1 MKKRQRI
8 FRLFVVSMFALL
20 CANLFPISN
29 NVEAALATNVTG
41 DQIIEAAQKY
51 SDWSYS
57 AVGTCTGL
65 VTRTLRDLG
74 IGSAITDYRFGGYN
88 PTGIQGV
95 DVMLYNAQHTDEA
108 QFVYEGKS
116 SNMVNHLGLF
126 KNGDII
132 FTTEAE
138 NPARG
143 SDHIAFIH
151 IYDDKLSQY
160 GGNGDALGV
169 GDMVMI
175 DGIDWGSVRQ
185 QALSMDVDD
194 VINPGIEPYGFVGG
208 DWYVH
213 VYRIVDSVGNIRVHK
228 VDQHG
233 KNIAGATFHITGPN
247 IDGNY
252 VTDGNGNIELNGVS
266 FGDYTITEVA
276 VPEGSNMVL
285 NTTPMH
291 ATVNSSNTVTVEPI
305 NYYQRGKARVHKVD
319 SLEGE
324 NPKGDAKLS
333 GATYALYASEDI
345 YEGSTKIYS
354 ANQQVGGNVTTG
366 ENGYTNY
373 VTELPIGNYYWK
385 EVNPSE
391 GFLLN
396 AKTVPITI
404 TYQGETSTEAVE
416 STVTHEEEKIYQRA
430 KVVKMDN
437 DPDSSDE
444 KPAVGAILKLTL
456 VSDPTQ
462 YYTAEIEED
471 GTAEFIDWEFKE
483 EHPDE
488 EYTIPYGTYEI
499 SEEKE
504 SDAGEHTHFFFQK
517 YTVVLDEDNKTET
530 VIFSDEPVAPY
541 LKIVKT
547 DAITGLQ
554 VNLEGAKFKVWD
566 CQNNEFVEQMETP
579 SGHMITEYIANENG
593 EVTLPERL
601 QPGKYIIYET
611 AAPAGYSLNPEWAIP
626 ENEDDIGVEGKG
638 GKVVDLT
645 KETIGVA
652 GDAEYD
658 KDLVLIYK
666 EEMPDYPLLVKLQI
680 NKTGEMLTE
689 VKTETVKYQVSE
701 SGETNSE
708 EKFTPVFTLRGLPGV
723 TYNIVAAEDIKS
735 PDGNGTYANAG
746 DVVDTITTG
755 EDGTAITKDIYPGTY
770 SIEEIVT
777 PKGYVK
783 DENIEDVTLTNTDQA
798 TPVKTY
804 EKDLTNVR
812 QKLELTFLKKFE
824 EPKFKVGEEE
834 VNKKAIFGVYT
845 NQEIYNY
852 TGAAVMPKDA
862 LVDLIE
868 IEGETDVTS
877 TIDLPE
883 GKYYVKELFVSYPY
897 TPNTEVRNFDL
908 KYTDDSTQEFVVY
921 KGEDMINTT
930 ESASLTLVKLSTDI
944 VDKLSLIGPDIDM
957 SELDEETQKIVE
969 ELKGMTV
976 DQVKE
981 YLKENQIEV
990 VPGATYGVYL
1000 DEDCKQPL
1008 QKLDDTTG
1016 EYVDVKIVT
1025 DESGLITLNDLPLGT
1040 YYIKELIAPPTY
1052 ALSDEV
1058 IKVSLTTEQKD
1069 TMIFQGVVE
1078 SEPIEAFLTKT
1089 DAFTGEE
1096 IPNCKFEI
1104 TDVDGNVIF
1113 ESTTDVNGKGYLPI
1127 SKLENGETYYWNEI
1141 EAPDIYDLNTEPHP
1155 FVASYDEETMEWT
1168 AEQIE
1173 VDNLRKT
1180 REVIVRKLDAETGE
1194 ALKGCVFTIAMI
1206 DPETGEQKVNPK
1218 TGEPIYLV
1226 ENAETDENG
1235 EYVIKEA
1242 PMGTYKFLE
1251 IKAPEG
1257 YELDEDLTGLVFTID
1272 NDSPETIIFEV
1283 TNTGDIAVIA
1293 ISGVA
1298 LLSIAGIIFILK
1310 RKNVNA

>member
-1 MKKRQRI
+1 MKVRNKAI
-8 FRLFVVSMFALL
+8 IALL
-20 CANLFPISN
+20 IVMLCIPVMSN
-29 NVEAALATNVTG
+29 FKNVNAVTAIPESQLPTNRGDQVTG
-41 DQIIEAAQKY
+41 DDIVNTGRYLYGINFTY
-51 SDWSYS
+51 NS
-57 AVGTCTGL
+57 VGTCTGF
-65 VTRTLRDLG
+65 VTRILRYLEIGLDLISRNGDWNYIYNLSNWNRPGVSPGAAYGPDKWKTQADKMVANGNAEYIGVIPDDNPKEAQNLG
-74 IGSAITDYRFGGYN
+74 I
-88 PTGIQGV
+88 Q
-95 DVMLYNAQHTDEA
+95 
-108 QFVYEGKS
+108 
-116 SNMVNHLGLF
+116 
-126 KNGDII
+126 NGDLLITPKGNAASGHVAIAII
-132 FTTEAE
+132 E
-138 NPARG
+138 NGVVKSFGAAGSGITVLNFENMYSEKRG
-143 SDHIAFIH
+143 DT
-151 IYDDKLSQY
+151 Y
-160 GGNGDALGV
+160 
-169 GDMVMI
+169 
-175 DGIDWGSVRQ
+175 
-185 QALSMDVDD
+185 
-194 VINPGIEPYGFVGG
+194 
-208 DWYVH
+208 
-213 VYRIVDSVGNIRVHK
+213 VYRLAASTGDLLVHK

-233 KNIAGATFHITGPN
+233 KNIAGVTFHITGPN
-247 IDGNY
+247 VDGNY
-252 VTDGNGNIELNGVS
+252 VTDGNGIIELNGVS

-276 VPEGSNMVL
+276 VPAGSNMVL
-285 NTTPMH
+285 NTTPMY
-291 ATVNSSNTVTVEPI
+291 ATINGSANRVTVEST

-324 NPKGDAKLS
+324 DPKGDAKLS

-366 ENGYTNY
+366 ENGYTDY
-373 VTELPIGNYYWK
+373 ITELPIGNYYWK
-385 EVNPSE
+385 EINPSE

-437 DPDSSDE
+437 NPDSSDE

-456 VSDPTQ
+456 VSDPNQ
-462 YYTAEIEED
+462 YYTAEIGED

-852 TGAAVMPKDA
+852 TGATVMPKDA

-897 TPNTEVRNFDL
+897 TPNTEVINFDL

>member
-1 MKKRQRI
+1 MKVRNKAI
-8 FRLFVVSMFALL
+8 IALL
-20 CANLFPISN
+20 IVMLCIPVMSN
-29 NVEAALATNVTG
+29 FKNVNAVTAIPESQLPTNRGDQVTG
-41 DQIIEAAQKY
+41 DDIVNTGRYLYGINFTY
-51 SDWSYS
+51 NS
-57 AVGTCTGL
+57 VGTCTGF
-65 VTRTLRDLG
+65 VTRILRYLEIGVDLISRNGDWNYIYNLSNWDVPGVSPGAAYEPDDWKVQADKMVANGDAEYIGMIPRTQPGVAQTLG
-74 IGSAITDYRFGGYN
+74 I
-88 PTGIQGV
+88 Q
-95 DVMLYNAQHTDEA
+95 
-108 QFVYEGKS
+108 
-116 SNMVNHLGLF
+116 
-126 KNGDII
+126 NGDILI
-132 FTTEAE
+132 TPEK
-138 NPARG
+138 G
-143 SDHIAFIH
+143 SASGHVAVAIIEDGEVRSFGAASSGIGVTRFANI
-151 IYDDKLSQY
+151 Q
-160 GGNGDALGV
+160 GNKKGDT
-169 GDMVMI
+169 
-175 DGIDWGSVRQ
+175 
-185 QALSMDVDD
+185 
-194 VINPGIEPYGFVGG
+194 Y
-208 DWYVH
+208 
-213 VYRIVDSVGNIRVHK
+213 VYRIAASTGDLLVHK

-233 KNIAGATFHITGPN
+233 KNIAGVTFHITGPN
-247 IDGNY
+247 VDGNY
-252 VTDGNGNIELNGVS
+252 VTDGNGIIELNGVS

-276 VPEGSNMVL
+276 VPAGSNMVL
-285 NTTPMH
+285 NTTPMY
-291 ATVNSSNTVTVEPI
+291 ATINGSANRVTVEST

-324 NPKGDAKLS
+324 DPKGDAKLS

-385 EVNPSE
+385 EINPSE

-437 DPDSSDE
+437 NPDSSDE

-456 VSDPTQ
+456 VSDPNQ
-462 YYTAEIEED
+462 YYTAEIGED

-483 EHPDE
+483 QHPDE

-499 SEEKE
+499 SELKE

-566 CQNNEFVEQMETP
+566 CQNNEFVEQMEAP
-579 SGHMITEYIANENG
+579 SGNMITEYIANENG

>member
-1 MKKRQRI
+1 MKVRNKAI
-8 FRLFVVSMFALL
+8 IALL
-20 CANLFPISN
+20 IVMLCIPVMSN
-29 NVEAALATNVTG
+29 FKNVNAVTAIPESQLPTNRGDQVTG
-41 DQIIEAAQKY
+41 DDIVNTGRY
-51 SDWSYS
+51 LYGLNFTYNS
-57 AVGTCTGL
+57 VGTCTGF
-65 VTRTLRDLG
+65 VTRILRYLEVGIDLVSRDGDWNYIYNLSNWNRPGVSPGAAYGPDKWKTQADKMVANGNAEYIGVIPDDNPKEAQNLG
-74 IGSAITDYRFGGYN
+74 I
-88 PTGIQGV
+88 Q
-95 DVMLYNAQHTDEA
+95 
-108 QFVYEGKS
+108 
-116 SNMVNHLGLF
+116 
-126 KNGDII
+126 NGDLLITPKGNAASGHVAIAII
-132 FTTEAE
+132 E
-138 NPARG
+138 NGVVKSFGAAGSGITVLNFENMYSEKRG
-143 SDHIAFIH
+143 DT
-151 IYDDKLSQY
+151 Y
-160 GGNGDALGV
+160 
-169 GDMVMI
+169 
-175 DGIDWGSVRQ
+175 
-185 QALSMDVDD
+185 
-194 VINPGIEPYGFVGG
+194 
-208 DWYVH
+208 
-213 VYRIVDSVGNIRVHK
+213 VYRLAASTGDLLVHK

-233 KNIAGATFHITGPN
+233 KNIAGVTFHITGPN
-247 IDGNY
+247 VDGNY
-252 VTDGNGNIELNGVS
+252 VTDGNGIIELNGVS

-276 VPEGSNMVL
+276 VPAGSNMVL
-285 NTTPMH
+285 NTTPMY
-291 ATVNSSNTVTVEPI
+291 ATINGSANRVTVEST

-324 NPKGDAKLS
+324 DPKGDAKLS

-366 ENGYTNY
+366 ENGYTDY
-373 VTELPIGNYYWK
+373 ITELPIGNYYWK
-385 EVNPSE
+385 EINPSE

-437 DPDSSDE
+437 NPDSSDE

-456 VSDPTQ
+456 VSDPNQ
-462 YYTAEIEED
+462 YYTAEIGED

-658 KDLVLIYK
+658 KDLVLIYR

-852 TGAAVMPKDA
+852 TGATVMPKDA

-1206 DPETGEQKVNPK
+1206 DPETGEQKKKKK

>member
-1 MKKRQRI
+1 MKVRNKAI
-8 FRLFVVSMFALL
+8 IALL
-20 CANLFPISN
+20 IVMLCIPVMSN
-29 NVEAALATNVTG
+29 FKNVNAVTAIPESQLPTNRGDQVTG
-41 DQIIEAAQKY
+41 DDIVNTGRY
-51 SDWSYS
+51 LYGLNFTYNS
-57 AVGTCTGL
+57 VGTCTGF
-65 VTRTLRDLG
+65 VTRILRYLEVGIDLVSRDGDWNYIYNLSNWNRPGVSPGAAYGPDKWKTQADKMVANGNAEYIGVIPDDNPKEAQNLG
-74 IGSAITDYRFGGYN
+74 I
-88 PTGIQGV
+88 Q
-95 DVMLYNAQHTDEA
+95 
-108 QFVYEGKS
+108 
-116 SNMVNHLGLF
+116 
-126 KNGDII
+126 NGDLLITPKGNAASGHVAIAII
-132 FTTEAE
+132 E
-138 NPARG
+138 NGVVKSFGAAGSGITVLNFENMYSEKRG
-143 SDHIAFIH
+143 DT
-151 IYDDKLSQY
+151 Y
-160 GGNGDALGV
+160 
-169 GDMVMI
+169 
-175 DGIDWGSVRQ
+175 
-185 QALSMDVDD
+185 
-194 VINPGIEPYGFVGG
+194 
-208 DWYVH
+208 
-213 VYRIVDSVGNIRVHK
+213 VYRLAASTGDLLVHK

-233 KNIAGATFHITGPN
+233 KNIAGVTFHITGPN
-247 IDGNY
+247 VDGNY
-252 VTDGNGNIELNGVS
+252 VTDGNGIIELNGVS

-276 VPEGSNMVL
+276 VPAGSNMVL
-285 NTTPMH
+285 NTTPMY
-291 ATVNSSNTVTVEPI
+291 ATINGSANRVTVEST

-324 NPKGDAKLS
+324 DPKGDAKLS

-366 ENGYTNY
+366 ENGYTDY
-373 VTELPIGNYYWK
+373 ITELPIGNYYWK
-385 EVNPSE
+385 EINPSE

-437 DPDSSDE
+437 NPDSSDE

-456 VSDPTQ
+456 VSDPNQ
-462 YYTAEIEED
+462 YYTAEIGED

-658 KDLVLIYK
+658 KDLVLIYR

-852 TGAAVMPKDA
+852 TGATVMPKDA

>member
-1 MKKRQRI
+1 MKVRNKAI
-8 FRLFVVSMFALL
+8 IALL
-20 CANLFPISN
+20 IVMLCIPVMSN
-29 NVEAALATNVTG
+29 FKNVNAVTAIPESQLPTNRGDQVTG
-41 DQIIEAAQKY
+41 DDIVNTGRYLYGINFTY
-51 SDWSYS
+51 NS
-57 AVGTCTGL
+57 VGTCTGF
-65 VTRTLRDLG
+65 VTRILRYLEIGVDLISRNGDWNYIYNLSNWDVPGVSPGAAYEPDDWKVQADKMVANGDAEYIGMIPRTQPGVAQTLG
-74 IGSAITDYRFGGYN
+74 I
-88 PTGIQGV
+88 Q
-95 DVMLYNAQHTDEA
+95 
-108 QFVYEGKS
+108 
-116 SNMVNHLGLF
+116 
-126 KNGDII
+126 NGDILI
-132 FTTEAE
+132 TPEK
-138 NPARG
+138 G
-143 SDHIAFIH
+143 SASGHVAVAIIEDGEVRSFGAASSGIGVTRFANI
-151 IYDDKLSQY
+151 Q
-160 GGNGDALGV
+160 GNKKGDT
-169 GDMVMI
+169 
-175 DGIDWGSVRQ
+175 
-185 QALSMDVDD
+185 
-194 VINPGIEPYGFVGG
+194 Y
-208 DWYVH
+208 
-213 VYRIVDSVGNIRVHK
+213 VYRIAASTGDLLVHK

-233 KNIAGATFHITGPN
+233 KNIAGVTFHITGPN
-247 IDGNY
+247 VDGNY
-252 VTDGNGNIELNGVS
+252 VTDGNGIIELNGVS

-276 VPEGSNMVL
+276 VPAGSNMVL
-285 NTTPMH
+285 NTTPMY
-291 ATVNSSNTVTVEPI
+291 ATINGSANRVTVEST

-324 NPKGDAKLS
+324 DPKGDAKLS

-437 DPDSSDE
+437 NPDSSDE

-456 VSDPTQ
+456 VSDPNQ
-462 YYTAEIEED
+462 YYTAEIGED

-645 KETIGVA
+645 KETIGVS

-755 EDGTAITKDIYPGTY
+755 EDGTAITKDIYSGIY

-852 TGAAVMPKDA
+852 TGATVMPKDA

>member
-1 MKKRQRI
+1 MKVRNKAI
-8 FRLFVVSMFALL
+8 IALL
-20 CANLFPISN
+20 IVMLCIPVMSN
-29 NVEAALATNVTG
+29 FKNVNAVTAIPESQLPTNRGDQVTG
-41 DQIIEAAQKY
+41 DDIVNTGRY
-51 SDWSYS
+51 LYGLNFTYNS
-57 AVGTCTGL
+57 VGTCTGF
-65 VTRTLRDLG
+65 VTRILRYLEVGIDLVSRDGDWNYIYNLSNWNRPGVSPGAAYGPDKWKTQADKMVANGNAEYIGVIPDDNPKEAQNLG
-74 IGSAITDYRFGGYN
+74 I
-88 PTGIQGV
+88 Q
-95 DVMLYNAQHTDEA
+95 
-108 QFVYEGKS
+108 
-116 SNMVNHLGLF
+116 
-126 KNGDII
+126 NGDLLITPKGNAASGHVAIAII
-132 FTTEAE
+132 E
-138 NPARG
+138 NGVVKSFGAAGSGITVLNFENMYSEKRG
-143 SDHIAFIH
+143 DT
-151 IYDDKLSQY
+151 Y
-160 GGNGDALGV
+160 
-169 GDMVMI
+169 
-175 DGIDWGSVRQ
+175 
-185 QALSMDVDD
+185 
-194 VINPGIEPYGFVGG
+194 
-208 DWYVH
+208 
-213 VYRIVDSVGNIRVHK
+213 VYRLAASTGDLLVHK

-233 KNIAGATFHITGPN
+233 KNIAGVTFHITGPN
-247 IDGNY
+247 VDGNY
-252 VTDGNGNIELNGVS
+252 VTDGNGIIELNGVS

-276 VPEGSNMVL
+276 VPAGSNMVL
-285 NTTPMH
+285 NTTPMY
-291 ATVNSSNTVTVEPI
+291 ATINGSANRVTVEST

-324 NPKGDAKLS
+324 DPKGDAKLS

-366 ENGYTNY
+366 ENGYTDY
-373 VTELPIGNYYWK
+373 ITELPIGNYYWK
-385 EVNPSE
+385 EINPSE

-437 DPDSSDE
+437 NPDSSDE

-456 VSDPTQ
+456 VSDPNQ
-462 YYTAEIEED
+462 YYTAEIGED

-579 SGHMITEYIANENG
+579 SGHMIIEYIANENG

>member
-1 MKKRQRI
+1 MKVRNKAI
-8 FRLFVVSMFALL
+8 IALL
-20 CANLFPISN
+20 IVMLCIPVMSN
-29 NVEAALATNVTG
+29 FKNVNAVTAIPESQLPTNRGDQVTG
-41 DQIIEAAQKY
+41 DDIVNTGRY
-51 SDWSYS
+51 LYGLNFTYNS
-57 AVGTCTGL
+57 VGTCTGF
-65 VTRTLRDLG
+65 VTRILRYLEVGIDLVSRDGDWNYIYNLSNWNRPGVSPGAAYGPDKWKTQADKMVANGNAEYIGVIPDDNPKEAQNLG
-74 IGSAITDYRFGGYN
+74 I
-88 PTGIQGV
+88 Q
-95 DVMLYNAQHTDEA
+95 
-108 QFVYEGKS
+108 
-116 SNMVNHLGLF
+116 
-126 KNGDII
+126 NGDLLITPKGNAASGHVAIAII
-132 FTTEAE
+132 E
-138 NPARG
+138 NGVVKSFGAAGSGITVLNFENMYSEKRG
-143 SDHIAFIH
+143 DT
-151 IYDDKLSQY
+151 Y
-160 GGNGDALGV
+160 
-169 GDMVMI
+169 
-175 DGIDWGSVRQ
+175 
-185 QALSMDVDD
+185 
-194 VINPGIEPYGFVGG
+194 
-208 DWYVH
+208 
-213 VYRIVDSVGNIRVHK
+213 VYRLAASTGDLLVHK

-233 KNIAGATFHITGPN
+233 KNIAGVTFHITGPN
-247 IDGNY
+247 VDGNY
-252 VTDGNGNIELNGVS
+252 VTDGNGIIELNGVS

-276 VPEGSNMVL
+276 VPAGSNMVL
-285 NTTPMH
+285 NTTPMY
-291 ATVNSSNTVTVEPI
+291 ATINGSANRVTVEST

-324 NPKGDAKLS
+324 DPKGDAKLS

-366 ENGYTNY
+366 ENGYTDY
-373 VTELPIGNYYWK
+373 ITELPIGNYYWK
-385 EVNPSE
+385 EINPSE

-437 DPDSSDE
+437 NPDSSDE

-456 VSDPTQ
+456 VSDPNQ
-462 YYTAEIEED
+462 YYTAEIGED

-579 SGHMITEYIANENG
+579 SGNMITEYIANENG

>member
-1 MKKRQRI
+1 MKVRNKAI
-8 FRLFVVSMFALL
+8 IALL
-20 CANLFPISN
+20 IVMLCIPVMSN
-29 NVEAALATNVTG
+29 FKNVNAVTAIPESQLPTNRGDQVTG
-41 DQIIEAAQKY
+41 DDIVNTGRYLYGINFTY
-51 SDWSYS
+51 NS
-57 AVGTCTGL
+57 VGTCTGF
-65 VTRTLRDLG
+65 VTRILRYLEIGVDLISRNGDWNYIYNLSNWDVPGVSPGAAYGPDDWKVQADKMVANGDAEYIGMIPRTQPGVAQTLG
-74 IGSAITDYRFGGYN
+74 I
-88 PTGIQGV
+88 Q
-95 DVMLYNAQHTDEA
+95 
-108 QFVYEGKS
+108 
-116 SNMVNHLGLF
+116 
-126 KNGDII
+126 NGDILI
-132 FTTEAE
+132 TPEK
-138 NPARG
+138 G
-143 SDHIAFIH
+143 SASGHVAVAIIEDGEVRSFGAASSGIGVTRFANI
-151 IYDDKLSQY
+151 Q
-160 GGNGDALGV
+160 GNKKGDT
-169 GDMVMI
+169 
-175 DGIDWGSVRQ
+175 
-185 QALSMDVDD
+185 
-194 VINPGIEPYGFVGG
+194 Y
-208 DWYVH
+208 
-213 VYRIVDSVGNIRVHK
+213 VYRIAASTGDLLVHK

-233 KNIAGATFHITGPN
+233 KNIAGVTFHITGPN
-247 IDGNY
+247 VDGNY
-252 VTDGNGNIELNGVS
+252 VTDGNGIIELNGVS

-276 VPEGSNMVL
+276 VPAGSNMVL
-285 NTTPMH
+285 NTTPMY
-291 ATVNSSNTVTVEPI
+291 ATINGSANRVTVEST

-324 NPKGDAKLS
+324 DPKGDAKLS

-437 DPDSSDE
+437 NPDSSDE

-456 VSDPTQ
+456 VSDPNQ
-462 YYTAEIEED
+462 YYTAEIGED

-499 SEEKE
+499 SELKE

-541 LKIVKT
+541 LKIIKT

-579 SGHMITEYIANENG
+579 SGNMITEYIANENG

-658 KDLVLIYK
+658 KDLVLIYR

-812 QKLELTFLKKFE
+812 QKLELTFLKRFE

-852 TGAAVMPKDA
+852 TGATVMPKDA

>member
-1 MKKRQRI
+1 MKVRNKAI
-8 FRLFVVSMFALL
+8 IALL
-20 CANLFPISN
+20 IVMLCIPVMSN
-29 NVEAALATNVTG
+29 FKNVNAVTAIPESQLPTNRGDQVTG
-41 DQIIEAAQKY
+41 DDIVNTGRY
-51 SDWSYS
+51 LYGLNFTYNS
-57 AVGTCTGL
+57 VGTCTGF
-65 VTRTLRDLG
+65 VTRILRYLEVGIDLVSRDGDWNYIYNLSNWNRPGVSPGAAYGPDKWKTQADKMVANGNAEYIGVIPDDNPKEAQNLG
-74 IGSAITDYRFGGYN
+74 I
-88 PTGIQGV
+88 Q
-95 DVMLYNAQHTDEA
+95 
-108 QFVYEGKS
+108 
-116 SNMVNHLGLF
+116 
-126 KNGDII
+126 NGDLLITPKGNAASGHVAIAII
-132 FTTEAE
+132 E
-138 NPARG
+138 NGVVKSFGAAGSGITVLNFENMYSEKRG
-143 SDHIAFIH
+143 DT
-151 IYDDKLSQY
+151 Y
-160 GGNGDALGV
+160 
-169 GDMVMI
+169 
-175 DGIDWGSVRQ
+175 
-185 QALSMDVDD
+185 
-194 VINPGIEPYGFVGG
+194 
-208 DWYVH
+208 
-213 VYRIVDSVGNIRVHK
+213 VYRLAASTGDLLVHK

-233 KNIAGATFHITGPN
+233 KNIAGVTFHITGPN
-247 IDGNY
+247 VDGNY
-252 VTDGNGNIELNGVS
+252 VTDGNGIIELNGVS

-276 VPEGSNMVL
+276 VPAGSNMVL
-285 NTTPMH
+285 NTTPMY
-291 ATVNSSNTVTVEPI
+291 ATINGSANRVTVEST

-324 NPKGDAKLS
+324 DPKGDAKLS

-366 ENGYTNY
+366 ENGYTDY
-373 VTELPIGNYYWK
+373 ITELPIGNYYWK
-385 EVNPSE
+385 EINPSE

-437 DPDSSDE
+437 NPDSSDE

-456 VSDPTQ
+456 VSDPNQ
-462 YYTAEIEED
+462 YYTAEIGED

-852 TGAAVMPKDA
+852 TGATVMPKDA

>member
-1 MKKRQRI
+1 MKVRNKAI
-8 FRLFVVSMFALL
+8 IALL
-20 CANLFPISN
+20 IVMLCIPVMSN
-29 NVEAALATNVTG
+29 FKNVNAVTAIPESQLPTNRGDQVTG
-41 DQIIEAAQKY
+41 DDIVNTGRYLYGINFTY
-51 SDWSYS
+51 NS
-57 AVGTCTGL
+57 VGTCTGF
-65 VTRTLRDLG
+65 VTRILRYLEIGVDLISRNGDWNYIYNLSNWDVPGVSPGAAYEPDDWKVQADKMVANGDAEYIGMIPRTQPGVAQTLG
-74 IGSAITDYRFGGYN
+74 I
-88 PTGIQGV
+88 Q
-95 DVMLYNAQHTDEA
+95 
-108 QFVYEGKS
+108 
-116 SNMVNHLGLF
+116 
-126 KNGDII
+126 NGDILI
-132 FTTEAE
+132 TPEK
-138 NPARG
+138 G
-143 SDHIAFIH
+143 SASGHVAVAIIEDGEVRSFGAASSGIGVTRFANI
-151 IYDDKLSQY
+151 Q
-160 GGNGDALGV
+160 GNKKGDT
-169 GDMVMI
+169 
-175 DGIDWGSVRQ
+175 
-185 QALSMDVDD
+185 
-194 VINPGIEPYGFVGG
+194 Y
-208 DWYVH
+208 
-213 VYRIVDSVGNIRVHK
+213 VYRIAASTGDLLVHK

-233 KNIAGATFHITGPN
+233 KNIAGVTFHITGPN
-247 IDGNY
+247 VDGNY
-252 VTDGNGNIELNGVS
+252 VTDGNGIIELNGVS

-276 VPEGSNMVL
+276 VPAGSNMVL
-285 NTTPMH
+285 NTTPMY
-291 ATVNSSNTVTVEPI
+291 ATINGSANRVTVEST

-324 NPKGDAKLS
+324 DPKGDAKLS

-437 DPDSSDE
+437 NPDSSDE

-456 VSDPTQ
+456 VSDPNQ
-462 YYTAEIEED
+462 YYTAEIGED

-483 EHPDE
+483 QHPDE

-499 SEEKE
+499 SELKE

-566 CQNNEFVEQMETP
+566 CQNNEFVEQMEAP
-579 SGHMITEYIANENG
+579 SGNMITEYIANENG

>member
-1 MKKRQRI
+1 MKVRNKAI
-8 FRLFVVSMFALL
+8 IALL
-20 CANLFPISN
+20 IVMLCIPVMSN
-29 NVEAALATNVTG
+29 FKNVNAVTAIPESQLPTNRGDQVTG
-41 DQIIEAAQKY
+41 DDIVNTGRYLYGINFTY
-51 SDWSYS
+51 NS
-57 AVGTCTGL
+57 VGTCTGF
-65 VTRTLRDLG
+65 VTRILRYLEIGLDLISRNGDWNYIYNLSNWDVPGVRPGAAYGPDDWKVQADKMVANGDAEYIGMIPRTQPGVAQTLG
-74 IGSAITDYRFGGYN
+74 I
-88 PTGIQGV
+88 Q
-95 DVMLYNAQHTDEA
+95 
-108 QFVYEGKS
+108 
-116 SNMVNHLGLF
+116 
-126 KNGDII
+126 NGDILI
-132 FTTEAE
+132 TPEK
-138 NPARG
+138 G
-143 SDHIAFIH
+143 SASGHVAVAIIEDGEVRSFGAASSGIGVTRFANI
-151 IYDDKLSQY
+151 Q
-160 GGNGDALGV
+160 GNKKGDT
-169 GDMVMI
+169 
-175 DGIDWGSVRQ
+175 
-185 QALSMDVDD
+185 
-194 VINPGIEPYGFVGG
+194 Y
-208 DWYVH
+208 
-213 VYRIVDSVGNIRVHK
+213 VYRIAASTGDLLVHK

-233 KNIAGATFHITGPN
+233 KNIAGVTFHITGPN
-247 IDGNY
+247 VDGNY
-252 VTDGNGNIELNGVS
+252 VTDGNGIIELNGVS

-276 VPEGSNMVL
+276 VPAGSNMVL
-285 NTTPMH
+285 NTTPMY
-291 ATVNSSNTVTVEPI
+291 ATINGSANRVTVEST

-354 ANQQVGGNVTTG
+354 VNQQVGGNVTTG
-366 ENGYTNY
+366 ENGYTDY
-373 VTELPIGNYYWK
+373 ITELPIGNYYWK

-437 DPDSSDE
+437 NPDSSDE

-456 VSDPTQ
+456 VSDPNQ
-462 YYTAEIEED
+462 YYTAEIQED

-579 SGHMITEYIANENG
+579 SGNMITEYIANENG

-735 PDGNGTYANAG
+735 PDGNRTYANAG

-812 QKLELTFLKKFE
+812 QKLELTFKKT
-824 EPKFKVGEEE
+824 FKKPNYKAEDEK
-834 VNKKAIFGVYT
+834 VNQKAIFGVYT

-852 TGAAVMPKDA
+852 TGAAVIPKDA

-868 IEGETDVTS
+868 IEGESDVTS

-897 TPNTEVRNFDL
+897 TPSTEVRDFDL
-908 KYTDDSTQEFVVY
+908 KYTDNSTQEFVVY
-921 KGEDMINTT
+921 KGEDMENDY
-930 ESASLTLVKLSTDI
+930 ESTSLTLIKLSPNI
-944 VDKLSLIGPDIDM
+944 VENLSLIGT
-957 SELDEETQKIVE
+957 ELDMTEINEEARELIEK
-969 ELKGMTV
+969 LKGMTLEEV
-976 DQVKE
+976 RE
-981 YLKENQIEV
+981 YLSKNEVKV
-990 VPGATYGVYL
+990 VPGATYGIFIDDKCQEPLKIL
-1000 DEDCKQPL
+1000 DEQ
-1008 QKLDDTTG
+1008 TG
-1016 EYVDVKIVT
+1016 EYVDAQIVT
-1025 DESGLITLNDLPLGT
+1025 DSSGLMTLDNLPIGT
-1040 YYIKELIAPPTY
+1040 YYVQEIKAPEGYELSKEIV
-1052 ALSDEV
+1052 E
-1058 IKVSLTTEQKD
+1058 IKLTLEDKD
-1069 TMIFQGVVE
+1069 TRIFK
-1078 SEPIEAFLTKT
+1078 PIIEDITIGDVFVKE
-1089 DAFTGEE
+1089 DIFTGEVIE
-1096 IPNCKFEI
+1096 NCKVEVWDENQNFLFDA
-1104 TDVDGNVIF
+1104 TTNSDGIAGIPVGN
-1113 ESTTDVNGKGYLPI
+1113 
-1127 SKLENGETYYWNEI
+1127 LENGKTYYWVET
-1141 EAPDIYDLNTEPHP
+1141 EAPDIYNLNTDPHP

-1168 AEQIE
+1168 GEKIVVE
-1173 VDNLRKT
+1173 NTRKT

-1206 DPETGEQKVNPK
+1206 DPETGEQKINPK

-1293 ISGVA
+1293 IA
-1298 LLSIAGIIFILK
+1298 SIAVVCALGIVFVVVRNKK
-1310 RKNVNA
+1310 RA

>member
-1 MKKRQRI
+1 MKVRNKAI
-8 FRLFVVSMFALL
+8 IALL
-20 CANLFPISN
+20 IVMLCIPVMSN
-29 NVEAALATNVTG
+29 FKNVNAVTAIPESQLPTNRGDQVTG
-41 DQIIEAAQKY
+41 DDIVNTGRY
-51 SDWSYS
+51 LYGLNFTYNS
-57 AVGTCTGL
+57 VGTCTGF
-65 VTRTLRDLG
+65 VTRILRYLEVGIDLVSRDGDWNYIYNLSNWNRPGVSPGAAYGPDKWKTQADKMVANGNAEYIGVIPDDNPKEAQNLG
-74 IGSAITDYRFGGYN
+74 I
-88 PTGIQGV
+88 Q
-95 DVMLYNAQHTDEA
+95 
-108 QFVYEGKS
+108 
-116 SNMVNHLGLF
+116 
-126 KNGDII
+126 NGDLLITPKGNAASGHVAIAII
-132 FTTEAE
+132 E
-138 NPARG
+138 NGVVKSFGAAGSGITVLNFENMYSEKRG
-143 SDHIAFIH
+143 DT
-151 IYDDKLSQY
+151 Y
-160 GGNGDALGV
+160 
-169 GDMVMI
+169 
-175 DGIDWGSVRQ
+175 
-185 QALSMDVDD
+185 
-194 VINPGIEPYGFVGG
+194 
-208 DWYVH
+208 
-213 VYRIVDSVGNIRVHK
+213 VYRLAASTGDLLVHK

-233 KNIAGATFHITGPN
+233 KNIAGVTFHITGPN
-247 IDGNY
+247 VDGNY
-252 VTDGNGNIELNGVS
+252 VTDGNGIIELNGVS

-276 VPEGSNMVL
+276 VPAGSNMVL
-285 NTTPMH
+285 NTTPMY
-291 ATVNSSNTVTVEPI
+291 ATINGSANRVTVEST

-324 NPKGDAKLS
+324 DPKGDAKLS

-366 ENGYTNY
+366 ENGYTDY
-373 VTELPIGNYYWK
+373 ITELPIGNYYWK
-385 EVNPSE
+385 EINPSE

-437 DPDSSDE
+437 NADSSDE

-456 VSDPTQ
+456 VSDPNQ
-462 YYTAEIEED
+462 YYTAEIGED

-579 SGHMITEYIANENG
+579 SGNMITEYIANENG

>member
-1 MKKRQRI
+1 MKVRNKAI
-8 FRLFVVSMFALL
+8 IALL
-20 CANLFPISN
+20 IVMLCIPVMSN
-29 NVEAALATNVTG
+29 FKNVNAVTAIPESQLPTNRGDQVTG
-41 DQIIEAAQKY
+41 DDIVNTGRY
-51 SDWSYS
+51 LYGLNFTYNS
-57 AVGTCTGL
+57 VGTCTGF
-65 VTRTLRDLG
+65 VTRILRYLEVGIDLVSRDGDWNYIYNLSNWNRPGVSPGAAYGPDKWKTQADKMVANGNAEYIGVIPDDNPKEAQNLG
-74 IGSAITDYRFGGYN
+74 I
-88 PTGIQGV
+88 Q
-95 DVMLYNAQHTDEA
+95 
-108 QFVYEGKS
+108 
-116 SNMVNHLGLF
+116 
-126 KNGDII
+126 NGDLLITPKGNAASGHVAIAII
-132 FTTEAE
+132 E
-138 NPARG
+138 NGVVKSFGAAGSGITVLNFENMYSEKRG
-143 SDHIAFIH
+143 DT
-151 IYDDKLSQY
+151 Y
-160 GGNGDALGV
+160 
-169 GDMVMI
+169 
-175 DGIDWGSVRQ
+175 
-185 QALSMDVDD
+185 
-194 VINPGIEPYGFVGG
+194 
-208 DWYVH
+208 
-213 VYRIVDSVGNIRVHK
+213 VYRLAASTGDLLVHK

-233 KNIAGATFHITGPN
+233 KNIAGVTFHITGPN
-247 IDGNY
+247 VDGNY
-252 VTDGNGNIELNGVS
+252 VTDGNGIIELNGVS

-276 VPEGSNMVL
+276 VPAGSNMVL
-285 NTTPMH
+285 NTTPMY
-291 ATVNSSNTVTVEPI
+291 ATINGSANRVTVEST

-324 NPKGDAKLS
+324 DPKGDAKLS

-366 ENGYTNY
+366 ENGYTDY
-373 VTELPIGNYYWK
+373 ITELPIGNYYWK
-385 EVNPSE
+385 EINPSE

-404 TYQGETSTEAVE
+404 SYQGETSTEAVE
-416 STVTHEEEKIYQRA
+416 STATHEEEKIYQRA

-437 DPDSSDE
+437 NPDSSEEDA
-444 KPAVGAILKLTL
+444 AVGAILKLTL
-456 VSDPTQ
+456 ISDPTQ
-462 YYTAEIEED
+462 YYTAEIQED